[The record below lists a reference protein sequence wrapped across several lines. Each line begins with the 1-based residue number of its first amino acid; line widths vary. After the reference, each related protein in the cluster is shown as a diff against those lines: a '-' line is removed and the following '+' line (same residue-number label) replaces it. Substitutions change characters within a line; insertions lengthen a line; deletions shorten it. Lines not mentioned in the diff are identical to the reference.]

1 MSENKKKTKSKRES
15 QFAAVIK
22 TMSHNRL
29 AIIGLVVLAVLVL
42 IAIFAPLLS
51 PYDPLEVDVV
61 NRLQKPGTEHWFGT
75 DDMGRDMLSRMMYGA
90 RYSLLLGI
98 LTVILSTVFG
108 MIIGA
113 VAGYCGGAVDNVLM
127 RLMDIL
133 SAIPAMLLALV
144 IAAVLGKG
152 FGKTILALAIPSIP
166 GAARILRASF
176 LSIRKIEY
184 IEAAR
189 CMNCGSF
196 RIIVKHLLPNSLAP
210 MIVNCTMGV
219 ASAILQ
225 ASGLSF
231 IGLGVQPPTPEWGA
245 MLAGSRDYIRDYP
258 YLVLI
263 PGVILMITVLS
274 INLMGDA
281 LRDALDPKLKK

>member
-1 MSENKKKTKSKRES
+1 MSEKAKNIKNKKKS
-15 QFAAVIK
+15 QFLSVLQ

-29 AIIGLVVLAVLVL
+29 AIIGLIVLAVLVL
-42 IAIFAPLLS
+42 IAIFAPLLA

-61 NRLQKPGTEHWFGT
+61 NRLQKPGLKHWFGT

-98 LTVILSTVFG
+98 LTVVVSTVFG
-108 MIIGA
+108 MLIGA
-113 VAGYCGGAVDNVLM
+113 VAGYCGGIVDNVLM

-144 IAAVLGKG
+144 VAAVFGKG
-152 FGKTILALAIPSIP
+152 FGKTILALAIPAIP
-166 GAARILRASF
+166 GSARILRASF

-189 CMNCGSF
+189 CMNCSSL
-196 RIIVKHLLPNSLAP
+196 RIMIKHLLPNSLAP

-245 MLAGSRDYIRDYP
+245 MLASSRDYIRDYP

-263 PGVILMITVLS
+263 PGIVLMITVLS

>member
-1 MSENKKKTKSKRES
+1 MSEKAKNIKNKKKS
-15 QFAAVIK
+15 QFLSVLQ

-29 AIIGLVVLAVLVL
+29 AIIGLIVLAVLVL
-42 IAIFAPLLS
+42 IAIFAPLLA

-61 NRLQKPGTEHWFGT
+61 NRLQKPGSKHWFGT

-98 LTVILSTVFG
+98 LTVVVSTVFG
-108 MIIGA
+108 MLIGA
-113 VAGYCGGAVDNVLM
+113 VAGYCGGIVDNVLM

-144 IAAVLGKG
+144 VAAVFGKG
-152 FGKTILALAIPSIP
+152 FGKTILALAIPAIP
-166 GAARILRASF
+166 GSARILRASF

-189 CMNCGSF
+189 CMNCSSL
-196 RIIVKHLLPNSLAP
+196 RIMIKHLLPNSLAP

-245 MLAGSRDYIRDYP
+245 MLASSRDYIRDYP

-263 PGVILMITVLS
+263 PGIVLMITVLS